1 MNFKENNNLH
11 VYKSSKLLNFNND
24 LLEHLK
30 SAHSLIKVNVC
41 TVLDEKNHN
50 FI

>member
-1 MNFKENNNLH
+1 MNFIENINLH

-30 SAHSLIKVNVC
+30 PTHVLIKVNVGA
-41 TVLDEKNHN
+41 VLDEKNYN